1 MFVEFCKNGRFKA
14 PLGRP
19 DCFEKFNRTIMIFK
33 TIKLLPIKNV
43 ILAYALNKK
52 IEKKNDYRKIPCQ
65 H

>member
-52 IEKKNDYRKIPCQ
+52 LKNQK
-65 H
+65 

>member
-1 MFVEFCKNGRFKA
+1 
-14 PLGRP
+14 
-19 DCFEKFNRTIMIFK
+19 MIFK